1 MQFTY
6 DGYKFLLKMLVANEY
21 KIVGYDEYQ
30 AFDSCAILRHDIDY
44 SLEKAVEISKV
55 ESELWKSIEG
65 KSTFFIMISHEL
77 YNSFTLRAKEILQE
91 IQSHGNE
98 IGLHFSEHRYPELK
112 KHDLVEKILM
122 EAKILE
128 EIAGTK
134 ISKVSMHDPSKDI
147 LDANLEIPGMIN
159 AYSKIFFHGFK
170 YVSDSNGKWKE
181 PAEEYIKTKKYSRLQ
196 ILTHPLWWNE
206 EEKDVHDTLAGF
218 INGANLERYELFVK
232 YGFYGLEEVF
242 SKDEVRR

>member
-6 DGYKFLLKMLVANEY
+6 AGYKSLLKLLAVNGY

-44 SLEKAVEISKV
+44 SLEKALEISKV
-55 ESELWKSIEG
+55 ESELWKSIGG

-77 YNSFTLRAKEILQE
+77 YNSFTRRAKEILQE
-91 IQSHGNE
+91 IQAHGNE

-112 KHDLVEKILM
+112 EYDLVEKILM
-122 EAKILE
+122 EAEILG

-134 ISKVSMHDPSKDI
+134 ISKVSMHNPSKEI

-159 AYSKIFFHGFK
+159 AYSEEFFHGFK
-170 YVSDSNGKWKE
+170 YVSDSNGKWRE
-181 PAEEYIKTKKYSRLQ
+181 PADEYIKTKKYKRLQ
-196 ILTHPLWWNE
+196 ILTHPIWWNE
-206 EEKDVHDTLAGF
+206 EEKSVHDTLAAF
-218 INGANLERYELFVK
+218 INGANMERYEVFRK
-232 YGFYGLEEVF
+232 YGFRGLSEIFGE
-242 SKDEVRR
+242 DEVKG